1 MPRNGSASARDRSSP
16 SVDLDR
22 PGGYREVL
30 PGGGRAHVDRP
41 LPCLVLSRYPRE
53 DTHNLS
59 RRVAT
64 TSAAYLTWPAGSDPD
79 ALEALGRIVE
89 AQRGSFERVLLI
101 SLHDLERDRNLDQ
114 HEPRLERYE
123 FVIAAS
129 DDAPAKAAAACLG
142 KALSNLEVDLR
153 RPRIRQGERLFLEP
167 GLDEAVG
174 PGDVSHV
181 SVGLPQNYRLPVR
194 DGIYPQLQHDLA
206 VGIFDALLQAMWA
219 FYREISPQAPLHHR
233 SLGRSS
239 FVTAAKTVDGKL
251 DKVASSFDFLLSVSP
266 INTAQALEQF
276 RASGYQVEPEFRYR
290 PLVVDPE
297 LEKRRLHTIDF
308 RRVEDPVLETLFSE
322 KQREVDLQ
330 LTMLQYRN
338 SRNFRYSSLMLYG
351 PVKAPLVESARDI
364 LEHVPS
370 GGPAAAEDEAI
381 DCKDI
386 RDAAQRLIESY
397 RKIYPQFRARVVL
410 RDDLAAGMMVSGN
423 KLLISTQT
431 QMRRGRLDAL
441 LQHEISVHL
450 LTYVNGDAQGLKIF
464 RSGLAGYEGI
474 QEGLAVFA
482 ECAVGGLTR
491 ARLRLLGARVV
502 AVDAMVAGA
511 SFVDCFRLLRDQHGF
526 TARGAFNITA
536 RIYRSGGLTK
546 DAIYLRGF
554 KKVISILA
562 EGRELTPLWCGKIGA
577 QHIPVIEELALRGLL
592 RAPAVT
598 PEFLARPDA
607 LANIAAMRS
616 ASSLSDLV

>member
-1 MPRNGSASARDRSSP
+1 MPRESSASARERP
-16 SVDLDR
+16 PPPLDLGR

-30 PGGGRAHVDRP
+30 AGGGRAHIDRP
-41 LPCLVLSRYPRE
+41 LPCLVLSRYPGE

-79 ALEALGRIVE
+79 ALDALGRIVE

-101 SLHDLERDRNLDQ
+101 SLHDLERDRNLDH
-114 HEPRLERYE
+114 HEPRLESYE
-123 FVIAAS
+123 FSIAAS
-129 DDAPAKAAAACLG
+129 DDAPARAAAACLG

-153 RPRIRQGERLFLEP
+153 RPHIRRGERLFLEP
-167 GLDEAVG
+167 GLDEIVA
-174 PGDVSHV
+174 PEDVSHV
-181 SVGLPQNYRLPVR
+181 SLGLPQNYRLPGR

-219 FYREISPQAPLHHR
+219 FYRQISPHAPLHHR
-233 SLGRSS
+233 SLGRSF
-239 FVTAAKTVDGKL
+239 FVTAAKTLDGKL

-276 RASGYQVEPEFRYR
+276 RASGYQAEPEFRYR

-297 LEKRRLHTIDF
+297 LEKRRLHTIDL

-338 SRNFRYSSLMLYG
+338 SPNFRYSSLMLYG
-351 PVKAPLVESARDI
+351 PVKPPLVESARDI

-370 GGPAAAEDEAI
+370 GRPAPEDEAI
-381 DCKDI
+381 DCNDI
-386 RDAAQRLIESY
+386 RDAAQRLIENY
-397 RKIYPQFRARVVL
+397 RKVYPQFRARVVL

-423 KLLISTQT
+423 KLLISTHT
-431 QMRRGRLDAL
+431 QMRRSRLDAL

-491 ARLRLLGARVV
+491 ARLRLLAARVV
-502 AVDAMVAGA
+502 AVDAMVSGA
-511 SFVDCFRLLRDQHGF
+511 SFVDCFRLLRDEHGF
-526 TARGAFNITA
+526 TARGAFNIAA

-562 EGRELTPLWCGKIGA
+562 EGRDLTPLWCGKIGA

-592 RAPAVT
+592 RPPAVT

-607 LANIAAMRS
+607 LANVATMRS
-616 ASSLSDLV
+616 ASSLSKLV